1 MPPKIVLNGAGSAEF
16 TKELIADILGFEEL
30 AAATI
35 ALHDVNE
42 ERLRTAEAIARW
54 TAGAMGAP
62 ARIESHLDRR
72 AALEGA
78 DHVISMIR
86 VGGHEGLALDFHV
99 PARHGI
105 RQSMADTLGIGSI
118 FRALCTIPSLLTLGT
133 DMSELCP
140 DAWLCTY
147 TNPMAALVWS
157 VYAGTPHRRVVGVC
171 MSAQNTAEQL
181 AELVGVPF
189 EEVSWLTAG
198 MNHQAWL
205 LRFERAGRDLYP
217 LLDAAIEADPD
228 GLGRRVR
235 VEIYRRFGRF
245 PSESSEHN
253 ADLVPW
259 FLPHEDEIERFRIP
273 VDEYLRRSERNL
285 GAYAEVR
292 RKLAAGE
299 PLGIDRG
306 PEYAPQIVHSI
317 ETGTPRTVYGNVRN
331 AGCIENLPEDACVEV
346 PCLVDRVGVQPT
358 SVGSLPPGPAAL
370 NRLYAN
376 VCELTVRAAL
386 EGSRTLV
393 YQAALM
399 DPATAAALTTDQ
411 VVAVCDEL
419 IEAHAEHLPES
430 IVRG

>member
-1 MPPKIVLNGAGSAEF
+1 MSPKIVLNGAGSAEF
-16 TKELIADILGFEEL
+16 TKELLADILGFEEL
-30 AAATI
+30 ADVTI
-35 ALHDVNE
+35 ALHDVNP
-42 ERLRTAEAIARW
+42 ERLETAGAIARW
-54 TAGAMGAP
+54 TAEALGAP

-86 VGGHEGLALDFHV
+86 VGGHEGLALDFQV

-105 RQSMADTLGIGSI
+105 RQAMADTLGIGSI
-118 FRALCTIPSLLTLGT
+118 FRALCTIPSLLALGA
-133 DMSELCP
+133 DMAELCP
-140 DAWLCTY
+140 DAWLYNY
-147 TNPMAALVWS
+147 TNPMAALVWAI
-157 VYAGTPHRRVVGVC
+157 YEGTAHRRVVGVC

-181 AELVGVPF
+181 SEVVGVPF

-205 LRFERAGRDLYP
+205 LRFERNGRDLYP
-217 LLDAAIEADPD
+217 LLDEAIAKDPD

-235 VEIYRRFGRF
+235 VEIYRRFGLF

-259 FLPHEDEIERFRIP
+259 FMPHEDQIERFRIP
-273 VDEYLRRSERNL
+273 VDEYLHRSERNL
-285 GAYAEVR
+285 GAYEEVR

-299 PLGIDRG
+299 SLGLERG
-306 PEYAPQIVHSI
+306 PEYAPQIIHSI
-317 ETGTPRTVYGNVRN
+317 ETGTTRSVYGNVRN
-331 AGCIENLPEDACVEV
+331 AGSIENLPDDACVEV
-346 PCLVDRVGVQPT
+346 PCLVDRAGVQPT

-370 NRLYAN
+370 NRLYLS

-386 EGSRTLV
+386 EGSRELV
-393 YQAALM
+393 YQAALV
-399 DPATAAALTTDQ
+399 DPATAATLSTDRIVQ
-411 VVAVCDEL
+411 VCDEL
-419 IEAHAEHLPES
+419 IAAHAEHLPEA